1 MKNKQ
6 DYQND
11 FIIIQKLINEFDPC
25 GLINF
30 GVPKNEYDSLTNQI
44 LSALYQNKTKEKL
57 KEIILFEIEV
67 SYGVDIKENELIN
80 QELEKLI
87 HLLSSTIQTS

>member
-11 FIIIQKLINEFDPC
+11 FNIIQKLINEFDPC
-25 GLINF
+25 DLINF
-30 GVPKNEYDSLTNQI
+30 GAPKNEYDSLTYQI

-57 KEIILFEIEV
+57 KEIIFFEIEV

-87 HLLSSTIQTS
+87 HLLLSTIQTS